1 MQLHNLVN
9 QGLFVLTQL
18 LCQEYLKE
26 RCQVLLVE
34 VKVLLVEVNVVLVGV
49 NVMLGGE
56 VVLVEV
62 KEGLVRKIAN
72 ARGAPFK
79 SGRNASSSQVP
90 PLPTNKRPYNATSFV
105 AATGYKR
112 PATGFG
118 VYSDPATGTQVY
130 NPGTSSERGLYG
142 GINLKSTSPTNIDI
156 DFKPSGLKW
165 NGKDAVTSTQLQQ
178 KKANKRKKVD
188 AAKSSSSV
196 RSSKK

>member
-1 MQLHNLVN
+1 M
-9 QGLFVLTQL
+9 VLIG
-18 LCQEYLKE
+18 
-26 RCQVLLVE
+26 
-34 VKVLLVEVNVVLVGV
+34 VNVV
-49 NVMLGGE
+49 LGGE

-72 ARGAPFK
+72 ARGTPFG

-90 PLPTNKRPYNATSFV
+90 PLPTSKRPYNATLFA

-112 PATGFG
+112 PTTGFG
-118 VYSDPATGTQVY
+118 VYSNPATGTPSVQCISLSHYLPVVMFSFKLSMFIVLQLCLILQ
-130 NPGTSSERGLYG
+130 PGTSSERVLYG

-156 DFKPSGLKW
+156 GFKPSGLKW

-178 KKANKRKKVD
+178 IKANKRKKVD

-196 RSSKK
+196 GSLKK